1 MKLRSAD
8 AIAQPTQPRLA
19 PTKPIEL
26 QGYLDKSSPL
36 EIATPALSRIFVG
49 LATPAPKANL
59 HSIVNVPSLK
69 NTSSE
74 QLAADG
80 QALDLQSLPDDLS
93 LDMQS
98 YSESDQLNNQL
109 ASSSC
114 VATSLPVRQDAPTHK
129 TLPMYHADAPSAV
142 FAHIQPRLSTN
153 QGFESSKGPTMVT
166 AQQLENTQPSKH
178 APTRARALADE
189 MKKTQRHQT
198 YDHIM
203 NGPIPKKSRT
213 HTANSLHNV
222 ATARANANE
231 RVLHISQSMVA
242 ELVQTTTDL
251 RTQLDQQTQRANG
264 LEQTLEQ
271 THRTAL
277 NILREMFNQIR

>member
-1 MKLRSAD
+1 
-8 AIAQPTQPRLA
+8 
-19 PTKPIEL
+19 
-26 QGYLDKSSPL
+26 
-36 EIATPALSRIFVG
+36 
-49 LATPAPKANL
+49 
-59 HSIVNVPSLK
+59 
-69 NTSSE
+69 
-74 QLAADG
+74 
-80 QALDLQSLPDDLS
+80 
-93 LDMQS
+93 
-98 YSESDQLNNQL
+98 
-109 ASSSC
+109 
-114 VATSLPVRQDAPTHK
+114 
-129 TLPMYHADAPSAV
+129 
-142 FAHIQPRLSTN
+142 
-153 QGFESSKGPTMVT
+153 MVT